1 MTQNNG
7 VVFMFNV
14 YVSFVKFKYKA
25 KYLRERHA
33 RHIKHRERAS
43 ESESGKKSPKYVF
56 IFYHSHTHIYTFSHF
71 IHANEIPKCF
81 IAFIAF
87 LCSFCSFFSMKN
99 AKLY

>member
-33 RHIKHRERAS
+33 RHINIERE
-43 ESESGKKSPKYVF
+43 
-56 IFYHSHTHIYTFSHF
+56 
-71 IHANEIPKCF
+71 
-81 IAFIAF
+81 
-87 LCSFCSFFSMKN
+87 
-99 AKLY
+99 

>member
-33 RHIKHRERAS
+33 RHIINRDRERVRARA
-43 ESESGKKSPKYVF
+43 GKNHRNMYLFSIILTHTFTHFHTLFTQMKSQNV
-56 IFYHSHTHIYTFSHF
+56 
-71 IHANEIPKCF
+71 
-81 IAFIAF
+81 
-87 LCSFCSFFSMKN
+87 L
-99 AKLY
+99 LLL

>member
-33 RHIKHRERAS
+33 RHINIERVRTRE
-43 ESESGKKSPKYVF
+43 
-56 IFYHSHTHIYTFSHF
+56 
-71 IHANEIPKCF
+71 
-81 IAFIAF
+81 
-87 LCSFCSFFSMKN
+87 SF
-99 AKLY
+99 